1 MFNFVFLGDNMMK
14 KFKINKLNDFSIL
27 VFKIE
32 TTLSICYFSMVLIHQ
47 STINYSQN
55 VVKTIGVINNFFVL
69 GVINLFMAFVL
80 GLLFHLKING
90 NKKNIF

>member
-1 MFNFVFLGDNMMK
+1 MFFGDCMMK
-14 KFKINKLNDFSIL
+14 KFISKINQLSGFSVL

-32 TTLSICYFSMVLIHQ
+32 TSLSIFYFSMVLIHQ

-55 VVKTIGVINNFFVL
+55 VVKTINVCNNFFIL

-80 GLLFHLKING
+80 GLLFHLKL
-90 NKKNIF
+90 NKKNL

>member
-1 MFNFVFLGDNMMK
+1 MFFGDCMMK
-14 KFKINKLNDFSIL
+14 KFISKINQLSGFSVL

-32 TTLSICYFSMVLIHQ
+32 TSLSIFYFSMVLIHQ

-55 VVKTIGVINNFFVL
+55 VVKTINICNNFFIL

-80 GLLFHLKING
+80 GL
-90 NKKNIF
+90 